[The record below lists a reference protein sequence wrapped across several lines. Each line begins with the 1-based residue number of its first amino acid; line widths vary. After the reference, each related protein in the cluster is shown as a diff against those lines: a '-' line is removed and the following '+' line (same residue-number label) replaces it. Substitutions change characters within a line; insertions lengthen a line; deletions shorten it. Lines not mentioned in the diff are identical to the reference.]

1 MNVNNQSW
9 NCSKLR
15 SASRIMAHDRHEGES
30 SCPDEWRMKNMSRFC
45 SPASHAFVLS
55 IVHGI
60 YAREGHANLTEQT
73 RISSI
78 FLLRA
83 HIGRA
88 APHVLSKNLHRVKH
102 FSKYITYLRTLPFA
116 VRATDG

>member
-15 SASRIMAHDRHEGES
+15 FTSRIMAHDRHEGES
-30 SCPDEWRMKNMSRFC
+30 SCLDEWRMKNMSRFC

-60 YAREGHANLTEQT
+60 YTRDKDTRTELK
-73 RISSI
+73 SVVFSC
-78 FLLRA
+78 FA
-83 HIGRA
+83 HVNE
-88 APHVLSKNLHRVKH
+88 HTYSQKNLQVKH
-102 FSKYITYLRTLPFA
+102 FSSILYVHLRTLPSA
-116 VRATDG
+116 VRATDV